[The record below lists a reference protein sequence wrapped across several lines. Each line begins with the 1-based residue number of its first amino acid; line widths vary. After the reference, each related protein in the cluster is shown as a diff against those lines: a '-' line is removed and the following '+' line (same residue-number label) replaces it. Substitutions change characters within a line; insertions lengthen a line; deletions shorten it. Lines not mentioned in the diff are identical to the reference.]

1 MQELRELLG
10 GNDGGRRESEGS
22 HGRGGAPPLLE
33 EPHVPG
39 FRRLGLS
46 ILPRAVPG
54 LVRRRR
60 RQGRPCWLLARF
72 RGCGDVNKVA
82 MRL

>member
-46 ILPRAVPG
+46 ILP
-54 LVRRRR
+54 
-60 RQGRPCWLLARF
+60 
-72 RGCGDVNKVA
+72 
-82 MRL
+82 